1 MHSLVF
7 QEKWASTLS
16 EKDRKEIEGIYSQSV
31 PHLQKGMIGFTSIWQ
46 AKNHREDLL
55 ISVLIQNTTK
65 EAFVLEHTAVS
76 YLAEDGTSLAQHIF
90 TTNQILVEPNTS
102 MPWTFIFPGAG
113 DVLERGAGRLVLVD

>member
-16 EKDRKEIEGIYSQSV
+16 DKDRKEIEGIFSRSV
-31 PHLQKGMIGFTSIWQ
+31 PHLHKEMIDFTPIWQ
-46 AKNHREDLL
+46 AKNHRGDLL

-65 EAFVLEHTAVS
+65 EAFVLEHTHMF
-76 YLAEDGTSLAQHIF
+76 YLAEDGTRLAQHIF
-90 TTNQILVEPNTS
+90 TTNQMLVEPNTS

-113 DVLERGAGRLVLVD
+113 DVLEKGVGRLVLEE